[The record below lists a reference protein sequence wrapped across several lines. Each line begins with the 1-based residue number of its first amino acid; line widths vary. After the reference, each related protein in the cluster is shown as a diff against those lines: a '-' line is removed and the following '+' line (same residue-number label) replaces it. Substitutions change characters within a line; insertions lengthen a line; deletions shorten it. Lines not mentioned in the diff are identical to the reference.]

1 MADLHRVSGDEKAE
15 VAACREAAR
24 VARDPVALADAY
36 IGLAL
41 MPYRHGDFA
50 AAIAI
55 LEEGTNL
62 LPVDADIAR
71 ARLASEAAWSLA
83 RMRRVPE
90 ALRQVERA
98 ADVLVNLGDRPGSM
112 WALDIL
118 GMTLLY
124 AGRREEAVGRLEAS
138 LALALELPDPYWEMR
153 VRTHVGTAHVRG
165 GEAARG
171 RPHLDRALDLAI
183 LVGDRYGEAVG
194 RVVPGRDG
202 APARRLGARGR
213 TQAQGDRAARRTW
226 RKSAQRGHGACPPR
240 SPGADRR
247 RR

>member
-1 MADLHRVSGDEKAE
+1 
-15 VAACREAAR
+15 
-24 VARDPVALADAY
+24 
-36 IGLAL
+36 

-62 LPVDADIAR
+62 LPVDAEIAR

-90 ALRQVERA
+90 AMRQVERA
-98 ADVLVNLGDRPGSM
+98 ADVLVALGDRPGSM

-124 AGRREEAVGRLEAS
+124 TGRREEAVGCLEAS

-171 RPHLDRALDLAI
+171 RPHLDRALELAI
-183 LVGDRYGEAVG
+183 LVGDRYGEAV
-194 RVVPGRDG
+194 
-202 APARRLGARGR
+202 AEWSLAEMEHRLGDWG
-213 TQAQGDRAARRTW
+213 RAAAHRR
-226 RKSAQRGHGACPPR
+226 REIELLEGLGGNPHNAAMAHAHLAHLARIVGDADAERDEADAARHLAQR
-240 SPGADRR
+240 SPEPGYVDRVERALTVDDWSRADT
-247 RR
+247 